1 MNIVE
6 QVPAKTRSVLYLIVG
21 VLTVAAGAV
30 NTWYATVGEGV
41 PAWVTG
47 ATAVLAYVA
56 GTTGLIAAGNTDV
69 TPSTGRH
76 AADMGQDVLDV
87 E

>member
-6 QVPAKTRSVLYLIVG
+6 QVPARARSVMYLIVG
-21 VLTVAAGAV
+21 VLTVAAGAL
-30 NTWYATVGEGV
+30 NTWYATVGDGV

-47 ATAVLAYVA
+47 VTAVLAYVA
-56 GTTGLIAAGNTDV
+56 GATGLIAAGNTDV
-69 TPSTGRH
+69 SPANSRAPFSGESL
-76 AADMGQDVLDV
+76 G